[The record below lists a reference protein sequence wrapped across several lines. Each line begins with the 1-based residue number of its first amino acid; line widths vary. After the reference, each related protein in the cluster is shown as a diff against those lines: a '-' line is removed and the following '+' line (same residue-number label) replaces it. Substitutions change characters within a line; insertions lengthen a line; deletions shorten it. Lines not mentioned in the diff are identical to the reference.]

1 MYLFFDT
8 ETTGLP
14 RDWRA
19 PVTAL
24 SNWPRLVQLAWL
36 LYEKDGKLLSDGNY
50 IIRPDGFTIPTAAS
64 SIHGITTEKALAHGA
79 ELQKVLQDFVKLL
92 MTSKYLVAHNMSFD
106 ENIVGAELLRTGM
119 KNHLDAK
126 KKICTMKETT
136 HYCGIDGPYGKKWP
150 KLTELHN
157 KVFGENFPDAHD
169 ASIDIKITAK
179 CFWEL
184 RKRKVLFYD
193 I

>member
-19 PVTAL
+19 PVTNL

-36 LYEKDGKLLSDGNY
+36 VYDNGGRLLSDGNY
-50 IIRPDGFTIPTAAS
+50 IIRPNGFTIPTAAS
-64 SIHGITTEKALAHGA
+64 SIHGITTEKALADGA
-79 ELQKVLQDFVKLL
+79 ELQKVLQDFVELL
-92 MTSKYLVAHNMSFD
+92 MTSKYLIAHNISFD
-106 ENIVGAELLRTGM
+106 ENIVGAELLRAGM
-119 KNHLDAK
+119 NNHLDGK

-157 KVFGENFPDAHD
+157 KVFGEDFTDAHD
-169 ASIDIKITAK
+169 AAIDIKITAK

-184 RKRKVLFYD
+184 RKRKILFYA